1 MIQSVYFRHQIIDR
15 RYTGNDIRETGII
28 FSTENHHETHS
39 DIVSDGR
46 MQNTWKLAYI
56 LSTICELIELNK
68 NFSSSIQF
76 FCWPQYC

>member
-1 MIQSVYFRHQIIDR
+1 MCNISDNMHSLSKAICWIDNNTIQKMIQSVYFRHQIIDR

-46 MQNTWKLAYI
+46 MQNT
-56 LSTICELIELNK
+56 
-68 NFSSSIQF
+68 
-76 FCWPQYC
+76 

>member
-1 MIQSVYFRHQIIDR
+1 MCNISDNMHILSKAICWIDNNTIQKMIQSVYFRHQIIDR

-46 MQNTWKLAYI
+46 MQNT
-56 LSTICELIELNK
+56 
-68 NFSSSIQF
+68 
-76 FCWPQYC
+76 